1 MKIEIKD
8 FATWPKKIERYE
20 EIIFLIEQGHS
31 VKLFLQSSDF
41 IPTEIFRAR
50 TILGQEYNV
59 KEDYSLD
66 EDERVF
72 VTITIENEG

>member
-1 MKIEIKD
+1 
-8 FATWPKKIERYE
+8 
-20 EIIFLIEQGHS
+20 
-31 VKLFLQSSDF
+31 LQSSDF